1 MVGFHSSAKAIKS
14 GLFAQVGAVSYPL
27 YDTAGSASVKWEEGA
42 FDNII
47 FIQQIQQIPITRNL
61 FYMPPA
67 EDFRNL
73 DSKHSTEIVNI
84 SSKILDLLKN

>member
-14 GLFAQVGAVSYPL
+14 GLFAQAGAVSYPL

-47 FIQQIQQIPITRNL
+47 FIQQIQQYP
-61 FYMPPA
+61 
-67 EDFRNL
+67 
-73 DSKHSTEIVNI
+73 
-84 SSKILDLLKN
+84 